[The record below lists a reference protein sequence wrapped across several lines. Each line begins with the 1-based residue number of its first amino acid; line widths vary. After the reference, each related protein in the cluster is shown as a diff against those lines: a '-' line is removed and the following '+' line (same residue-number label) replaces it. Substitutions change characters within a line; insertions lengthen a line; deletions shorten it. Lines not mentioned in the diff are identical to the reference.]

1 MELKD
6 LNEPSI
12 QELSA
17 AVAELQ
23 NLQRELHRELQLRH
37 RQFVIVN
44 NRSLLVL
51 QRLDATEEALKR
63 ALMELEALPDSLGA
77 ASGAPALGS
86 SSSSSSGSYDLP
98 KSLLQTQSSP
108 AILALAQEMAGGGIT
123 GDVAAADIHF
133 S

>member
-23 NLQRELHRELQLRH
+23 NLQSELHRELQLRH

-86 SSSSSSGSYDLP
+86 SSSSSSGSYSLP

-108 AILALAQEMAGGGIT
+108 AILASAQEMAGGGIT

>member
-23 NLQRELHRELQLRH
+23 NLQRDLHRELQLRH

-44 NRSLLVL
+44 DRSLLVL

-77 ASGAPALGS
+77 ALGAPALGS
-86 SSSSSSGSYDLP
+86 SSSSSSGSYSLP